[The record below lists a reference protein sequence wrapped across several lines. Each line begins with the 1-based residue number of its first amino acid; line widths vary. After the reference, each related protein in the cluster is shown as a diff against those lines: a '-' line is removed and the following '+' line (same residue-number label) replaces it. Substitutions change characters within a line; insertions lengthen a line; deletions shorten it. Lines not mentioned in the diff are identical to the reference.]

1 MSAKASAMC
10 CGEDKLCAL
19 TCCQCNLDIKKLKLL
34 VNKPKYICKQC
45 GRVANEKKNLCK
57 PVSLG

>member
-1 MSAKASAMC
+1 MSAKAMSMC

-19 TCCQCNLDIKKLKLL
+19 TCCQCNIDIKKLKLL
-34 VNKPKYICKQC
+34 VSKPKYICKQC

-57 PVSLG
+57 PMSL